1 MKLKKDRPPTR
12 SKAESIQRSQQK
24 YQMKQALLKEW
35 DELGDDP
42 EYVAQLERDVR
53 RYHNQ
58 LVNKGALLPNET

>member
-1 MKLKKDRPPTR
+1 
-12 SKAESIQRSQQK
+12 
-24 YQMKQALLKEW
+24 MKQALLKEW